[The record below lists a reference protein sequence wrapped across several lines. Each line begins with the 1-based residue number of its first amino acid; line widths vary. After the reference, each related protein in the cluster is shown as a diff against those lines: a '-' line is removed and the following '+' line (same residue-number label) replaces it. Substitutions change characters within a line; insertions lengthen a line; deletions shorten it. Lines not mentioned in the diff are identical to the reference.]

1 MSYSTSLPGLDEAT
15 RTALKTL
22 IVNSLTDLNASLARD
37 ALTPM
42 TWTSGQV
49 VLGDPLRLSA
59 SRISIIGG
67 NESDGMDMS
76 IRQVMSPVVYESV
89 ITTNI
94 YVYIWPDEF
103 PGSDYEA
110 QEAMRELSLSR
121 VCDHLRVRLLNDAS
135 NASIT
140 LTSREY
146 AISPAYDALQ
156 MCKVTKVLK
165 TWAVKDFGKQTEVRC
180 AHLIHEGTIA

>member
-15 RTALKTL
+15 RSALQTL
-22 IVNSLTDLNASLARD
+22 IVNSIPDLNTALARD

-49 VLGDPLRLSA
+49 VIGDPLRLSA
-59 SRISIIGG
+59 SRISIVGG
-67 NESDGMDMS
+67 NENDGMDMS
-76 IRQVMSPVVYESV
+76 IRQVMAPVIYESV

-103 PGSDYEA
+103 PQAGYEA
-110 QEAMRELSLSR
+110 QETMRELALSR

-140 LTSREY
+140 LASREY
-146 AISPAYDALQ
+146 AISPAYDELQ
-156 MCKVTKVLK
+156 MCKVTRVLK
-165 TWAVKDFGKQTEVRC
+165 TWAMKDFGKQTEVRC

>member
-1 MSYSTSLPGLDEAT
+1 MSYSTSLPGLDEAV
-15 RTALKTL
+15 RSAIKTL
-22 IVNSLTDLNASLARD
+22 IVNSLTDLNTALARD
-37 ALTPM
+37 SATPM

-49 VLGDPLRLSA
+49 IIGDPMRLSA
-59 SRISIIGG
+59 SRISILGG
-67 NESDGMDMS
+67 SEGDGTDMS
-76 IRQVMSPVVYESV
+76 IRQVMSPTIYEEVV
-89 ITTNI
+89 TTNI

-103 PGSDYEA
+103 PQAGAET
-110 QEAMRELSLSR
+110 QETMRELALSR
-121 VCDHLRVRLLNDAS
+121 VCDHLRVRVLNDPA

-146 AISPAYDALQ
+146 GIAPAYDALQ

-165 TWAVKDFGKQTEVRC
+165 TWAFKDFGKQTEVRT